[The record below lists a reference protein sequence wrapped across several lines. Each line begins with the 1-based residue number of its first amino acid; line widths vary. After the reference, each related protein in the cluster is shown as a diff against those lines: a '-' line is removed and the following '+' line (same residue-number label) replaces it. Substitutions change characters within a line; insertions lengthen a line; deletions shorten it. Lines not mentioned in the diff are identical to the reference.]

1 MCQLNNHLVQKN
13 RLTSHQSGNRKLH
26 STEALSLLAT
36 DHIFRAMG
44 NKQIITVMVLID
56 LSKAIGVTHA
66 VPQGSILGPMF
77 FSLYMNDLPGVTK
90 FSNIESYV
98 DDTKIYLSSSAQDVH
113 SCLHQISQDLELVA
127 GWCCANQLLINPE
140 KRNLVLFGTRQLV
153 SKLPHFT
160 VPFLGQELT
169 PASSAK
175 DLGIILD
182 SNLTFTE
189 HISTVPSS
197 LLSSLCQISRVRHL
211 FTKDVLNIILNYLIF
226 SKLFYCSTVWSGT
239 FKQNIKKLQLIQN
252 FASRILTNT
261 RKYDHISPILHELGW
276 FTVKKTAALAGHY
289 HDL

>member
-1 MCQLNNHLVQKN
+1 M
-13 RLTSHQSGNRKLH
+13 
-26 STEALSLLAT
+26 T
-36 DHIFRAMG
+36 DPIFRAMG

-56 LSKAIGVTHA
+56 LSKAIGVTHG

-197 LLSSLCQISRVRHL
+197 LLSSLCQISRVRHR

-261 RKYDHISPILHELGW
+261 RKCDHISPILHELGW